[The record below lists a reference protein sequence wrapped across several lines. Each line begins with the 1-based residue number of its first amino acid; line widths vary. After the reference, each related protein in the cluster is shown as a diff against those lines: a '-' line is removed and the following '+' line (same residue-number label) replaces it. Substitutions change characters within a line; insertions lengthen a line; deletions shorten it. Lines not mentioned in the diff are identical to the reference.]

1 MNTLLLII
9 GVGLGAVAL
18 VAALKAALGP
28 DYKQHGQSDGGSGGI
43 GVSYNHHSK
52 NDDSDGD
59 GGSNDGGDGGGGG
72 D

>member
-28 DYKQHGQSDGGSGGI
+28 DNKQHGQSDGGGI
-43 GVSYNHHSK
+43 GVGYSHHSK
-52 NDDSDGD
+52 SDDAD
-59 GGSNDGGDGGGGG
+59 GDGGGG

>member
-1 MNTLLLII
+1 MNTILLII
-9 GVGLGAVAL
+9 GVSLGAVAL

-28 DYKQHGQSDGGSGGI
+28 DNKQHGQSDGGGI

-59 GGSNDGGDGGGGG
+59 GGDGGGGG
-72 D
+72 GGGD